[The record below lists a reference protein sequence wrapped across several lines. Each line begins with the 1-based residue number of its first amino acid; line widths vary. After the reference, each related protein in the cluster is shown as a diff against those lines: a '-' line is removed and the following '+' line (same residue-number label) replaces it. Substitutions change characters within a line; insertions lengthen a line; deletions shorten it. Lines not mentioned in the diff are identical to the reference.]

1 MIVWLA
7 SYPKSGNT
15 LLRSLLSSYF
25 FSNDGDFK
33 FNHLYK
39 ISQFPAVHHFTSLG
53 INIADEN
60 EVFKNFINAQNFINK
75 QNKSLKFFKTHSA
88 LCKMNDCNF
97 TDLKNTLGVI
107 YIVRDP
113 RNVVT
118 SYAHHYNL
126 NINEATDALLDKSS
140 FLVKTEKNCKAFM
153 GSWDFNYNS
162 WKKFESKK
170 KYLLIKYED
179 LVNKKRNTLLK
190 IFRFLESLG
199 VSKFKI
205 DMVKLNKAIKSTEF
219 DKMKD
224 LEKKEVFYEGVL
236 DIKTGKRKVFF
247 NLGPKNDWRR
257 ILDQKNKDKIEKFF
271 KNEMTELGYLKL

>member
-53 INIADEN
+53 INISDEN
-60 EVFKNFINAQNFINK
+60 EVFKNFINAQNLINK

-179 LVNKKRNTLLK
+179 LVNKKKNTLLK

-199 VSKFKI
+199 TSKFKI